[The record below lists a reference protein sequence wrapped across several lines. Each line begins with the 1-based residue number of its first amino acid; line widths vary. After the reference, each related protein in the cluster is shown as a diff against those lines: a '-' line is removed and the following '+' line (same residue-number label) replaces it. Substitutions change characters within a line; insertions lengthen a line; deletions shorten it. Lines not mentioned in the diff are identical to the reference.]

1 MGLKYLA
8 TAQNEELWTM
18 FCNMSSRPTTTE
30 GRGQGQ
36 KGQSVFRT
44 HGRHF
49 LTGNYGQHVI
59 LRAEAGEY
67 IITL

>member
-30 GRGQGQ
+30 GRGQG
-36 KGQSVFRT
+36 
-44 HGRHF
+44 
-49 LTGNYGQHVI
+49 
-59 LRAEAGEY
+59 AEGTKYVQNTRETFPNWQLWPACNTES
-67 IITL
+67 